1 MESLSDSDPDFWEL
15 GGKEEGSSSKGRR
28 AHHRRSKGF
37 LTFPPGE
44 PEHDRLVGGNSHAM
58 DHVRKGVEDP
68 KMIKD
73 YNNKTKGLGSE
84 EKNISSDD
92 SDDDHEDDKSND
104 EAKDQNEKEEEKED
118 STDDEHCNNNE
129 EREVGSGGNSS
140 GNSKSSKRTS
150 ILTGSDL
157 PQDSPK
163 DDTLSKDSSKSSK
176 GSTNPG
182 EGDGAVREFVR
193 ARALARVVHGDQHW
207 RYCRCKVFLAKSYLY
222 LKEYAPQAEAQAK
235 EALEILRA
243 HLSTHLAPTKKPQ
256 VHHTLLW
263 GYLVCGEARTRLGQL
278 AGAQESLVHAL
289 YHTRIYAR
297 MVMRWKKQLNP
308 SLTIDLPLDLQVKVL
323 CAQAALYTKQKKITK
338 AKEKLQSS
346 IRLIEKKGSGPEDP
360 CLVTP
365 LQQLGQLLLE
375 HPQTSQ
381 DSQTGLDLLTR
392 VVHITQVSNRPGS
405 VAECEAR
412 GLLLEHRLHLRCI
425 ETQEALRE
433 LHKLG
438 LLFSRLHGEHSPRTA
453 AIHNLT
459 VQVLVQEENY
469 PEAIKHLLSYLK
481 HCKEVHG
488 DFTPQVCGVLRQLS
502 RVHALAGDLVRAAL
516 ALDQCLQ
523 AETLLYGTS
532 SRRAQASRLRL
543 QEMMQKLPLSLR
555 KRMCRRHPDLQNKPR
570 FHNL

>member
-15 GGKEEGSSSKGRR
+15 GGKGEGSSSQGRR
-28 AHHRRSKGF
+28 GHHRRSKGF
-37 LTFPPGE
+37 RTFPPSE
-44 PEHDRLVGGNSHAM
+44 QEHDRVVGGSSDAM
-58 DHVRKGVEDP
+58 EDP
-68 KMIKD
+68 KMIQD
-73 YNNKTKGLGSE
+73 YDSKTKSFDSDH
-84 EKNISSDD
+84 ISNDD
-92 SDDDHEDDKSND
+92 SDDDHEIDESND
-104 EAKDQNEKEEEKED
+104 EAKNENDKEEEKVD
-118 STDDEHCNNNE
+118 STDDEHCGNNW
-129 EREVGSGGNSS
+129 EREEGSGGNSS
-140 GNSKSSKRTS
+140 SNSKSSKRTS

-222 LKEYAPQAEAQAK
+222 LKEYALQAEAQAK
-235 EALEILRA
+235 EALEILRT

-263 GYLVCGEARTRLGQL
+263 GYLVCGEARIRLGQL
-278 AGAQESLVHAL
+278 AGAQESLARAL
-289 YHTRIYAR
+289 YHTRIYAK

-323 CAQAALYTKQKKITK
+323 CAQAALYTKQKKLTK

-346 IRLIEKKGSGPEDP
+346 ISLIEKKGSGPEDP

-375 HPQTSQ
+375 HPQTTQ
-381 DSQTGLDLLTR
+381 DNQTGLNLLTR

-453 AIHNLT
+453 AIHNMT

-469 PEAIKHLLSYLK
+469 PEAIKHLMSNLK

-502 RVHALAGDLVRAAL
+502 RVHALAGDLGRAAL

-543 QEMMQKLPLSLR
+543 QEMIQKLPLSLR